1 MYDEYIRMLNQAN
14 KNLGI
19 VMKDGQPL
27 EITAETIEV
36 IQSLSDEQQ
45 RALFNQMYLIAEQR
59 GHENIFTADKNS
71 FRTFLIDSIGDF
83 GWTIEDYML
92 EVLEGVSPQ
101 WVNDNSYTDIQ
112 QAENLVKDYEQ
123 KVRMK
128 FHSTPFRRQF
138 PTTIRDIEYRKYFY
152 SSRFGPFVDRK
163 IGMLNTSAEIWLQN
177 SVLIDEVKLMCQNKD
192 VVVKKGYSI
201 NNANGIL
208 KVLEDVKSDHIGFTQ
223 ANQSYNADGV
233 ISITPSTDLIYLIM
247 KASYYERM
255 KVRTFSGA
263 FNLEQMNLNGQIIF
277 VPEDYDLGTVDG
289 EQVLMVQL
297 DRRSIVIALKLWKM
311 GVFYV
316 ANQYKTNHWLGVEG
330 IRSHNTFIN
339 AVAYTGEPYGNFT
352 DKNTVT
358 ENINTASLSSDAS
371 GEIINSI
378 SVDGENVPSGDI
390 LLKFPYTFN
399 KTIGFDIN
407 RGGILVIGY
416 NSPDTD
422 IYRTDNGVVADNGV
436 GEYII
441 DVEHGVIYHNS
452 NIVHTFTPEEISNT
466 KFYIGFDV

>member
-1 MYDEYIRMLNQAN
+1 MYDEYIKMLNQAN

-352 DKNTVT
+352 DGGGSGEITNYVSSNDIKVTSFSIDGDIIGEYPQGNIPYKVKNSFGLSIGDSAMVSFRGGDGTT
-358 ENINTASLSSDAS
+358 SSNINTVSVQTT
-371 GEIINSI
+371 GEVIL
-378 SVDGENVPSGDI
+378 DI
-390 LLKFPYTFN
+390 
-399 KTIGFDIN
+399 
-407 RGGILVIGY
+407 
-416 NSPDTD
+416 
-422 IYRTDNGVVADNGV
+422 
-436 GEYII
+436 
-441 DVEHGVIYHNS
+441 EHGVIYLDND
-452 NIVHTFTPEEISNT
+452 IVYTLTPQQKAFTLFGIS
-466 KFYIGFDV
+466 IS